1 MSAESMVDAA
11 LVGFDRGELVTIPS
25 LHAEHEWAAFEA
37 ARKTLSSHLS
47 NNVPAARYVSAG

>member
-1 MSAESMVDAA
+1 MSAENMVDAA

-37 ARKTLSSHLS
+37 ARKTLSGHLS
-47 NNVPAARYVSAG
+47 NNVLAARYVSAG